1 MRCSRSRFVL
11 SRVIP
16 NTIPSV
22 CWANTEEGKAILA
35 ANLPGSTKPRVH
47 LIDGNRAVP
56 VASLPPSALISRWR
70 AGLRDLRDP
79 SIDFPMVRAVT
90 SIPAP
95 LGALVQ
101 TLSAGIMNVGVTK
114 CCRLVERT
122 IG

>member
-56 VASLPPSALISRWR
+56 SRCSHFPLARWTSGFARSVNRFSNGSRRHIDTR
-70 AGLRDLRDP
+70 ATRRP
-79 SIDFPMVRAVT
+79 CANS
-90 SIPAP
+90 
-95 LGALVQ
+95 
-101 TLSAGIMNVGVTK
+101 
-114 CCRLVERT
+114 
-122 IG
+122 